1 MVLASLKIDVLVLY
15 SPEAM
20 EQLLIT
26 SSSAMETQIRLY
38 FEEVNLGNL
47 NSEIPLQ
54 YNVVHMTEVSTRG
67 MGMSECVLDE
77 NMFYLSSIK

>member
-1 MVLASLKIDVLVLY
+1 
-15 SPEAM
+15 
-20 EQLLIT
+20 
-26 SSSAMETQIRLY
+26 METQIRLY